1 MFSLLKL
8 TFSLLPRPRPFSLTL
23 QTNVE
28 RSPTDVYT
36 SYSFG
41 KLFSPIHFRR
51 SITRTVIYYELFKG
65 LLLLGKPPD
74 CLSNTT
80 SFIT

>member
-28 RSPTDVYT
+28 RSPTDVFT

-51 SITRTVIYYELFKG
+51 STTRTVIYYELFKG

-74 CLSNTT
+74 CLSSTT